1 MIVACSRAELALGLE
16 SLRAGGGRFGFVPTM
31 GYLHEGHLSLLDV
44 ANERSDVVSAS
55 VFVNPLQFEPSE
67 DLGSYPRDPDR
78 DLALLEKRG
87 VDLVFL
93 PEVSEMYPSGDPGVM
108 VDPGSM
114 GSRLCGAYRP
124 GHFRGV
130 LTVVAK
136 LFGLIQPEVAIFGR
150 KDFQQLVLIE
160 RMVSDLG
167 FEVEIV
173 GAPIVREK
181 DGLAMSS
188 RNAYLSA
195 EERQEAPALQ
205 RGLAAAVAR
214 FRTGE
219 HGAGT
224 LLETLREQLAG
235 LPLLRLQYAEVVDGV
250 SLDEVDP
257 VPPGAVIALAAFCGS
272 TRLIDNVTLE

>member
-1 MIVACSRAELALGLE
+1 MIVARSRAELALGLK
-16 SLRAGGGRFGFVPTM
+16 SLRAGSGRLGFVPTM

-55 VFVNPLQFEPSE
+55 VFVNPLQFGPSE
-67 DLGSYPRDPDR
+67 DLGSYPRDPER

-93 PEVSEMYPSGDPGVM
+93 PEVSEMYPSGDTGVT
-108 VDPGSM
+108 VDPGPM

-124 GHFRGV
+124 VHFPGV

-136 LFGLIQPEVAIFGR
+136 LFGLIEPEVAIFGR

-160 RMVSDLG
+160 RMVRDLEFNVG
-167 FEVEIV
+167 IV

-219 HGAGT
+219 HRAGT
-224 LLETLREQLAG
+224 ILETLREQLAG

-257 VPPGAVIALAAFCGS
+257 VPPGAVLALAAFCGS

>member
-1 MIVACSRAELALGLE
+1 MIVAYSRAELAAGLK
-16 SLRAGGGRFGFVPTM
+16 SLRAGSGRLGFVPTM

-44 ANERSDVVSAS
+44 ANQRSDAVAVS
-55 VFVNPLQFEPSE
+55 VFVNPFQFGPTE
-67 DLGSYPRDPDR
+67 DLGSYPRDTDR

-87 VDLVFL
+87 ADLVFL
-93 PEVSEMYPSGDPGVM
+93 PEVSEMYASGDPRVM
-108 VDPGSM
+108 ADPGPI

-136 LFGLIQPEVAIFGR
+136 LFGLIQPELAVFGR
-150 KDFQQLVLIE
+150 KDFQQLVLIKH
-160 RMVSDLG
+160 MVRDLE

-195 EERQEAPALQ
+195 EERQEAPALH
-205 RGLAAAVAR
+205 RGLAATVAR

-219 HGAGT
+219 RGAGA
-224 LLETLREQLAG
+224 LLETLREQFAG
-235 LPLLRLQYAEVVDGV
+235 LPLLRLQYAEVVDRA
-250 SLDEVDP
+250 SLDDVDP
-257 VPPGAVIALAAFCGS
+257 VLPGSVLAIAAFCGG
-272 TRLIDNVTLE
+272 TRLIDNATME

>member
-1 MIVACSRAELALGLE
+1 MIVASSRAELAAGLT
-16 SLRAGGGRFGFVPTM
+16 SLRAGSRRLGFVPTM

-44 ANERSDVVSAS
+44 AHERSDVLAVS
-55 VFVNPLQFEPSE
+55 VFVNPLQFGPSE
-67 DLGSYPRDPDR
+67 DLDSYPRDSDR
-78 DLALLEKRG
+78 DLALLEKEG
-87 VDLVFL
+87 ADLVFL

-108 VDPGSM
+108 VDPGPM

-136 LFGLIQPEVAIFGR
+136 LFGLFEPEVAVFGR

-160 RMVSDLG
+160 RMVRDLE
-167 FEVEIV
+167 FKVELV
-173 GAPIVREK
+173 GAPIVREG

-195 EERQEAPALQ
+195 EERKEAPGLQ

-219 HGAGT
+219 REAVALLGA
-224 LLETLREQLAG
+224 LREELVG
-235 LPLLRLQYAEVVDGV
+235 LPSLRLQYAEVVDGG

-257 VPPGAVIALAAFCGS
+257 VLPGCVLALAAYCGG
-272 TRLIDNVTLE
+272 TRLIDNAILD